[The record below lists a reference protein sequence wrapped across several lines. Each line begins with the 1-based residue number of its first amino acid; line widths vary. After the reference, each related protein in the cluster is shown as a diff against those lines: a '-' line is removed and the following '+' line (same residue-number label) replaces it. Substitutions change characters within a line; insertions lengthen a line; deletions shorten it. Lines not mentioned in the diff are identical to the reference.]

1 MNNLNALAS
10 IVFRDADKIIV
21 QGRVTIDNVVK
32 LTQDGIALFDDH
44 PLTIDLDKVTEVDST
59 IISMLLEWLR
69 ATRKNTYS
77 LQFINMPESLN
88 SLIQLYDVV
97 ELFPVSIKPQVSALS
112 DQAKSC

>member
-1 MNNLNALAS
+1 MNNLNTSAS
-10 IVFRDADKIIV
+10 KVFRDNDKIIV

-69 ATRKNTYS
+69 ATRKNTYP
-77 LQFINMPESLN
+77 LQFINLPGSLR

-97 ELFPVSIKPQVSALS
+97 ELIPVSVNQTTSKSAV
-112 DQAKSC
+112 

>member
-1 MNNLNALAS
+1 MNNLNAVPS
-10 IVFRDADKIIV
+10 IVFRDDDTIIV
-21 QGRVTIDNVVK
+21 QGPVTIDNVVK

-77 LQFINMPESLN
+77 LQFINMPESLK

>member
-1 MNNLNALAS
+1 MNNLNALPS
-10 IVFRDADKIIV
+10 IVFRDDDAIIV
-21 QGRVTIDNVVK
+21 QGPVTIDNVVK

-69 ATRKNTYS
+69 ATRKNSYP
-77 LQFINMPESLN
+77 LQFINLPESLR

-97 ELFPVSIKPQVSALS
+97 ELIPVSVNQTTSKNAV
-112 DQAKSC
+112 

>member
-1 MNNLNALAS
+1 MNNLNAVPS
-10 IVFRDADKIIV
+10 IVFRDDDTIIV
-21 QGRVTIDNVVK
+21 QGPVTIDNVVK

-69 ATRKNTYS
+69 AARKHTNS

-97 ELFPVSIKPQVSALS
+97 ELIPVSINQTTSKRAI
-112 DQAKSC
+112 

>member
-1 MNNLNALAS
+1 MSNLNALAS
-10 IVFRDADKIIV
+10 IVFRDNDNIIV

-69 ATRKNTYS
+69 ATRKNTYP
-77 LQFINMPESLN
+77 LQFINLPESLK

-97 ELFPVSIKPQVSALS
+97 ELIPVSVNQTTSKNAV
-112 DQAKSC
+112 

>member
-1 MNNLNALAS
+1 MNNLDALVS
-10 IVFRDADKIIV
+10 IVFRDDDTVIV
-21 QGRVTIDNVVK
+21 QGPVTIDNVVK
-32 LTQDGIALFDDH
+32 LTEDGIALFDDH
-44 PLTIDLDKVTEVDST
+44 PLTIDLAKVTEVDST

-77 LQFINMPESLN
+77 LQFINMPESLK

>member
-69 ATRKNTYS
+69 AARKNTYPV
-77 LQFINMPESLN
+77 QFINMPESLK

-97 ELFPVSIKPQVSALS
+97 ELIPIPVNQTASKSAV
-112 DQAKSC
+112 